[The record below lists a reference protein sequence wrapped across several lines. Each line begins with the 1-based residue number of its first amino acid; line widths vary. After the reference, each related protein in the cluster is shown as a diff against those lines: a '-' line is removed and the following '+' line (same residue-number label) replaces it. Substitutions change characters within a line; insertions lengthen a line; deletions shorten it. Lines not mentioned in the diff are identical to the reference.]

1 VHRVRGKRLGL
12 ASLQASLRGI
22 AAAAMLGGLL
32 LAGCATSPPAT
43 YYTPFTGLR
52 ISAAVL
58 FAGYTCGVGPGQVYA
73 YIAVVSDAT
82 ETGPQP
88 TGLPIANRYACTAD
102 GAFQNLPGSG
112 FYNVSIYA
120 YDRAAFPAELA
131 CMSGNCALP
140 PTMPSQL
147 GNPTWTTTCT
157 GVVEEGQNALVQCQP
172 LTPTSVSATPDASVA
187 ADDGGVA
194 DATAADATLAAD
206 GAADASVDT
215 GETGTVDGGASTDDG
230 GTDDGSDGG
239 VDIPDSAD
247 ASDAPNGADGT

>member
-1 VHRVRGKRLGL
+1 
-12 ASLQASLRGI
+12 
-22 AAAAMLGGLL
+22 MLGGLL
-32 LAGCATSPPAT
+32 LAGCPASPPAT

-58 FAGYTCGVGPGQVYA
+58 FSGYTCGVGPGQVYA
-73 YIAVVSDAT
+73 YVAVVSDAA

-88 TGLPIANRYACTAD
+88 TGLPIANAYACSAD

-131 CMSGNCALP
+131 CTSDSCARP

-157 GVVEEGQNALVQCQP
+157 GVVEAGQNALVQCQP
-172 LTPTSVSATPDASVA
+172 LAPPSGSAVPDASVPP
-187 ADDGGVA
+187 DDSGVA
-194 DATAADATLAAD
+194 DAAAVDATVAAD

-215 GETGTVDGGASTDDG
+215 GEAGTVDGGAGTDDG

-239 VDIPDSAD
+239 AGTPDSAD
-247 ASDAPNGADGT
+247 ASDAPSDAPDETDGT